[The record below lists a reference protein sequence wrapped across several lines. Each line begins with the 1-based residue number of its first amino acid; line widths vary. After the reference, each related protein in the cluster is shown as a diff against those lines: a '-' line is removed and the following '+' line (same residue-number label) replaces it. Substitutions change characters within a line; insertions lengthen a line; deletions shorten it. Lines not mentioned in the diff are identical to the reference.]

1 VSVTQGAVPPVDY
14 QVWVASTP
22 DLDVAAAVHP
32 DPATSGAPWI
42 MSEQSDRQLVVFSLG
57 EEEYAF
63 PIGQVHE
70 IIRRTEPR
78 SVASPDPWVRGI
90 ISLRGRIVPV
100 HDLTVR
106 LGVTGGAGEDWKIVI
121 LEVDGE
127 VAGVIVDDVEEVLTV
142 QAAQIEAVPAGSDA
156 GIAAVV
162 NLGDRIVALLDPS
175 LVLGTTTPAE
185 AIAPAALSSTPA
197 PAPAVAADRAATPLA
212 GA

>member
-1 VSVTQGAVPPVDY
+1 
-14 QVWVASTP
+14 
-22 DLDVAAAVHP
+22 
-32 DPATSGAPWI
+32 
-42 MSEQSDRQLVVFSLG
+42 MSDTSDRQLVVFTLG

-106 LGVTGGAGEDWKIVI
+106 LGVAGGSEQDWKIVI
-121 LEVDGE
+121 LEVSGE
-127 VAGVIVDDVEEVLTV
+127 VAGVIVDDVVEVLTV
-142 QAAQIEAVPAGSDA
+142 AAEQIEPVPVGTDA

-175 LVLGTTTPAE
+175 LVIGT
-185 AIAPAALSSTPA
+185 SV
-197 PAPAVAADRAATPLA
+197 PAVAVPADAPAGVSLAAA
-212 GA
+212 

>member
-1 VSVTQGAVPPVDY
+1 MGRG
-14 QVWVASTP
+14 
-22 DLDVAAAVHP
+22 AAASHP
-32 DPATSGAPWI
+32 VLPALSFSSGAPWI

-175 LVLGTTTPAE
+175 LVLGTTTPAVPAAVVE
-185 AIAPAALSSTPA
+185 QAAAPVADSPAAPAAAS
-197 PAPAVAADRAATPLA
+197 LA
-212 GA
+212 IA

>member
-1 VSVTQGAVPPVDY
+1 MSD
-14 QVWVASTP
+14 
-22 DLDVAAAVHP
+22 
-32 DPATSGAPWI
+32 AT
-42 MSEQSDRQLVVFSLG
+42 DRQLVVFTLG

-106 LGVTGGAGEDWKIVI
+106 LGVTGGVSQDWKIVI
-121 LEVDGE
+121 LEVHDE
-127 VAGVIVDDVEEVLTV
+127 VAGVIVDDVTEVLTV
-142 QAAQIEAVPAGSDA
+142 TAEQIEAVPVGSDA

-162 NLGDRIVALLDPS
+162 NLGDRIVALLDPG
-175 LVLGTTTPAE
+175 LVLATTATPAD
-185 AIAPAALSSTPA
+185 AVPA
-197 PAPAVAADRAATPLA
+197 LA
-212 GA
+212 

>member
-1 VSVTQGAVPPVDY
+1 
-14 QVWVASTP
+14 
-22 DLDVAAAVHP
+22 
-32 DPATSGAPWI
+32 
-42 MSEQSDRQLVVFSLG
+42 MSEGSDRQLVVFTLG

-106 LGVTGGAGEDWKIVI
+106 LGVAGGVQEDWKIVI
-121 LEVDGE
+121 LEVHGE
-127 VAGVIVDDVEEVLTV
+127 VAGVIVDDVAEVLTV
-142 QAAQIEAVPAGSDA
+142 TAEQIEAVPVGSDA

-175 LVLGTTTPAE
+175 LVLGATLQPADTV
-185 AIAPAALSSTPA
+185 PA
-197 PAPAVAADRAATPLA
+197 LA
-212 GA
+212 